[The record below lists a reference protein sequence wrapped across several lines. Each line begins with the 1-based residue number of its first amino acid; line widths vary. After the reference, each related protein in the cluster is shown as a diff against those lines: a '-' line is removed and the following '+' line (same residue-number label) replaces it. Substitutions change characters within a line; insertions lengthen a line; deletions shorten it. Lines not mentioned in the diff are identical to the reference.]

1 MSNLEVYGPL
11 INALNASA
19 IQTYFQ
25 GPDQLVVSRQT
36 GPVLPNAGN
45 SFWVSHLEETWYI
58 GTWVPTCYVVADQPR
73 LIALCKEFVRFGD
86 TAQAIV
92 PGELVDR
99 FGLTELFDAEVG
111 RIFGLEGD
119 DDVD

>member
-11 INALNASA
+11 IDALNASA

-36 GPVLPNAGN
+36 GLVLPNAGN
-45 SFWVSHLEETWYI
+45 SFWISNLDGKWYLA
-58 GTWVPTCYVVADQPR
+58 TWVPVCYRVPVESD
-73 LIALCKEFVRFGD
+73 LVELCRRFMEIGD
-86 TAQAIV
+86 SAQYTV
-92 PGELVDR
+92 PSAMVEQ
-99 FGLTELFDAEVG
+99 FGLIELIDAEVD
-111 RIFGLEGD
+111 RVFGLEGD